1 MLQDGGRRHIYLYRG
16 TDLYAGGGLSL
27 GGRGTGVGVVGKGEL
42 VPLREL
48 LGDAVELFVAVI
60 RPQEAPMNG

>member
-1 MLQDGGRRHIYLYRG
+1 MLQDGGRRQFYPHRG

-27 GGRGTGVGVVGKGEL
+27 SGRGAGVGVVGEGEL

-48 LGDAVELFVAVI
+48 LGDAVEFFVA
-60 RPQEAPMNG
+60 GFF